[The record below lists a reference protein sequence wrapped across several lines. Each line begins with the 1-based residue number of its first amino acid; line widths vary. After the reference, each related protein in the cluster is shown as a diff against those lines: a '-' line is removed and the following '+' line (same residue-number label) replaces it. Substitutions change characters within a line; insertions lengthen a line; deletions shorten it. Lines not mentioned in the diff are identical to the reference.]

1 MERGAGGERGGASAA
16 GGAQVAYFGA
26 LQLSTFYLLL
36 GISCQYAFLYFD
48 AYVQSLVEPLVA
60 AALATRV
67 TYMCQ
72 RATPVRALSAPP
84 ILKHSKRLRLP
95 HVLSSK
101 WCHMR
106 VPPVHACGP
115 DVRGTANHC
124 SKAATKRTAATAAAR
139 RPSWRRARRPRRR
152 SLRWRRRR

>member
-1 MERGAGGERGGASAA
+1 MRAPDARGARRAGGASAA

-72 RATPVRALSAPP
+72 RATPARTPGRFPGQEHCPTGA
-84 ILKHSKRLRLP
+84 
-95 HVLSSK
+95 
-101 WCHMR
+101 
-106 VPPVHACGP
+106 
-115 DVRGTANHC
+115 GTQHE
-124 SKAATKRTAATAAAR
+124 TKTAA
-139 RPSWRRARRPRRR
+139 
-152 SLRWRRRR
+152 